1 VIQERKKSLEDKN
14 RELAKLSQERQ
25 KETSQLERG
34 LVNARDELL
43 TAKRQVDDLEKEKE
57 GLEEKIKEL
66 TGVVEDKTV
75 DILMLSKEKKSMEE
89 ENSAKIAKM
98 ILEKDQLVDDH
109 KKVVLNLI
117 SDGQK
122 EKEKTFRDIAMLKK
136 DVEERD
142 EKCNQLRIR
151 LVEGERVIERKTEEL
166 EQVRVGQEEIRKRN
180 EFRSNLEK
188 SFESLQ
194 KQFQAKV
201 DELERVKKE
210 LGHDDNK
217 RRRTSNEIRHT
228 SER

>member
-1 VIQERKKSLEDKN
+1 MIQERKKSLEDKN

>member
-1 VIQERKKSLEDKN
+1 MISI
-14 RELAKLSQERQ
+14 
-25 KETSQLERG
+25 
-34 LVNARDELL
+34 L
-43 TAKRQVDDLEKEKE
+43 TAVQVDDLEKEKE

-66 TGVVEDKTV
+66 TRTVEEKAV
-75 DILMLSKEKKSMEE
+75 DILMLNKEKKTMEQ
-89 ENSAKIAKM
+89 ENSARVAEL
-98 ILEKDQLVDDH
+98 ILEKDQLVEDQ
-109 KKVVLNLI
+109 KKVVLKLI

-122 EKEKTFRDIAMLKK
+122 EKEKTNRDIAMLKK
-136 DVEERD
+136 GVEEKD
-142 EKCNQLRIR
+142 EKCNQLRLR
-151 LVEGERVIERKTEEL
+151 VVEGERMIEKKTEEL
-166 EQVRVGQEEIRKRN
+166 ELVRVGQEEIRKRN

-201 DELERVKKE
+201 DELERVKRE